1 MSVESTQSTTVADS
15 PDESVFHRW
24 ASEIRRTDSGA
35 IASQSAQI
43 AGVVAVGTLI
53 VAGLASGTTATAGV
67 VGGLLCGLLLAV
79 SVATIGYNHILSSVV
94 GGTGV
99 LVAGG
104 LIGGLVAVSL
114 LTETAIGVGV
124 FGLPAVVVGF
134 GVTSFWVAGFG
145 NGAVGRTLGLLMRV
159 GTLLGVAAVVVSV
172 VWADLP
178 SLATTVSP
186 GLAELF
192 VPTTETGSVAGF
204 VVVCWLAVGG
214 IWSAVTALPPASA
227 VPDSLRQ
234 QYQTLTDGIVSNAAV
249 GIGAGSIVVALLS
262 VVSLQTGVAASLLE
276 PTVGRLSESPTV
288 RTAFVRLWLAGM
300 VAAILIVT
308 ARSVGAA
315 AIVGSTR
322 WSSSGI
328 VLASGMFAIGV
339 LGAGP
344 LADTLVPLSQTPA
357 TLGTAVEIVSPTAVG
372 LVLGVA
378 GIGVIGLLLFA
389 GVVLSGSGIL
399 PSATAGPRL
408 VAGGLLSM
416 AIVLATMESSV
427 WLVLGT
433 VVAAVVAWDVALYGV
448 GVQADLDTLVGHRD
462 GQQVHAVAV
471 VVIGGLSA
479 LGTGVFYWL
488 IADVRIDD
496 AGVVLAVIVATLVLV
511 GVSLLLRRGYN
522 Q

>member
-1 MSVESTQSTTVADS
+1 MSVDTSQSDELTGPTDDS
-15 PDESVFHRW
+15 LLGRW
-24 ASEIRRTDSGA
+24 NRAIRRTDSGA
-35 IASQSAQI
+35 VASQSAHI
-43 AGVVAVGTLI
+43 AAAVAVGTLML
-53 VAGLASGTTATAGV
+53 AGLASGTTATAGV
-67 VGGLLCGLLLAV
+67 VGGLFCGLLLAV
-79 SVATIGYNHILSSVV
+79 SVATIGYNHILSSVA
-94 GGTGV
+94 GGIGV
-99 LVAGG
+99 LVAGS
-104 LIGGLVAVSL
+104 IVSGLVAVSL
-114 LTETAIGVGV
+114 LTEIGYGVGV

-172 VWADLP
+172 VWADLL
-178 SLATTVSP
+178 SLATMVSP

-234 QYQTLTDGIVSNAAV
+234 QYQTLTDSVVLNAAV
-249 GIGAGSIVVALLS
+249 GIGAGSIVVALLT
-262 VVSLQTGVAASLLE
+262 VVSLQTGVATSFLE

-300 VAAILIVT
+300 VAAILIVI

-315 AIVGSTR
+315 AIVGTTR

-328 VLASGMFAIGV
+328 VLASGLFGIGV

-344 LADTLVPLSQTPA
+344 LADTLVTLFQTP
-357 TLGTAVEIVSPTAVG
+357 TSLGTAVGIVGPTAVG

-389 GVVLSGSGIL
+389 GVLLSGSGIL

-416 AIVLATMESSV
+416 AIVLATVGSSV
-427 WLVLGT
+427 WVVLGT
-433 VVAAVVAWDVALYGV
+433 VVAAVVVWDVALYGV
-448 GVQADLDTLVGHRD
+448 GVHADLGTLVGHRD
-462 GQQVHAVAV
+462 GQQIHAVATIV
-471 VVIGGLSA
+471 VGGLSA

-488 IADVRIDD
+488 IADVRVDD
-496 AGVVLAVIVATLVLV
+496 AGVVLAVVVATLVLV
-511 GVSLLLRRGYN
+511 GVSTLLRRGYN